1 MKKMAQLMKEI
12 GFNPDSSLSAQE
24 AFLKYLIRQ
33 STGSYVQTPTEK
45 KLVEKLV
52 SENVKIIPTQLSFV
66 FDDEVVESPQRKKQ
80 KTQN

>member
-1 MKKMAQLMKEI
+1 MKKMGQLMREI
-12 GFNPDSSLSAQE
+12 GFNPNSSTSVQE

-52 SENVKIIPTQLSFV
+52 TENVKMMPAQLAFA
-66 FDDEVVESPQRKKQ
+66 FDDEVVESPRLKKQ
-80 KTQN
+80 KTQK